1 MRKVLVII
9 SVIIILGIQSC
20 MMGYNF
26 EKPEYKG
33 PQSFS
38 GSLTVNDSIINL
50 KWWEL
55 IEDPVLDT
63 LIKIAI
69 ENNKDVMMAASR
81 IEIAKANLGYTNAD
95 RLPAITFASDVKLSS
110 TGTSFYT
117 FPQLNWEIGFW
128 GKYRRLNE
136 SAQAD
141 YLASEYAKKMVQI
154 SLISSVASIY
164 FTLSANYDQ
173 LEITKRTL
181 VSRDSAL
188 KIMQDK
194 YQGGMI
200 SLMDLNQAKI
210 QRDIAATKIP
220 KYKRAIE
227 LNKNTLNILLGR
239 FPQNI
244 ENVIEFSKQKYE
256 LNIPAGLPS
265 GLLKRR
271 PDIQQTE
278 NIYHSKLAQVG
289 VAEAARFPSFNLTS
303 LFGVA
308 SNDLT
313 SLNTFGLGW
322 SLGGTLFGP
331 IFQFGKNKRRVEMA
345 MADANTSLINYEK
358 TVQQAFREVED
369 ALIKIKTY
377 KEELI
382 AMESQTK
389 TAVESESLSYIRY
402 EEGSTTYLEVLE
414 QQRQSF
420 SAQLELLSTKLNLLN
435 SYILLY
441 KALGGGWINENEEVK

>member
-1 MRKVLVII
+1 
-9 SVIIILGIQSC
+9 

-210 QRDIAATKIP
+210 QRISL
-220 KYKRAIE
+220 RRRF
-227 LNKNTLNILLGR
+227 LNI
-239 FPQNI
+239 
-244 ENVIEFSKQKYE
+244 
-256 LNIPAGLPS
+256 
-265 GLLKRR
+265 
-271 PDIQQTE
+271 
-278 NIYHSKLAQVG
+278 
-289 VAEAARFPSFNLTS
+289 
-303 LFGVA
+303 
-308 SNDLT
+308 
-313 SLNTFGLGW
+313 
-322 SLGGTLFGP
+322 
-331 IFQFGKNKRRVEMA
+331 
-345 MADANTSLINYEK
+345 
-358 TVQQAFREVED
+358 
-369 ALIKIKTY
+369 
-377 KEELI
+377 KEP
-382 AMESQTK
+382 
-389 TAVESESLSYIRY
+389 LS
-402 EEGSTTYLEVLE
+402 
-414 QQRQSF
+414 
-420 SAQLELLSTKLNLLN
+420 
-435 SYILLY
+435 
-441 KALGGGWINENEEVK
+441 